1 MKKLITKI
9 TIIACLMLLPASLL
23 IAQPPPKPPVAGG
36 ALGGHGGG
44 GDAPDG
50 APLDGGLS
58 ILLLMGAAYGGKK
71 IQSLRKK

>member
-1 MKKLITKI
+1 LI
-9 TIIACLMLLPASLL
+9 LLPTLS
-23 IAQPPPKPPVAGG
+23 AQMFAQAPPKPPVTGG
-36 ALGGHGGG
+36 SGGHGGS

-71 IQSLRKK
+71 IQSIRKKNK